1 MYKRRDE
8 LEKEIEHLEQCL
20 NRSND
25 QIERLI
31 AGSKELKLKL
41 DSVCKLV
48 DNCSGDDGDCLA
60 LLEELKDVFKKTPQS
75 FIETKKINDRGI

>member
-1 MYKRRDE
+1 MMYKRRDE

-20 NRSND
+20 NRSNN

-31 AGSKELKLKL
+31 ASSKELKLKL

-48 DNCSGDDGDCLA
+48 DSCSGDNGDCLA
-60 LLEELKDVFKKTPQS
+60 LLEELKDVFKKDSPI
-75 FIETKKINDRGI
+75 FYRN